1 MIPARSLQPFGPS
14 TMPVEERPG
23 ALLLHI
29 QANLQM
35 LVDRSR

>member
-1 MIPARSLQPFGPS
+1 MTPAKPIRSFGPS
-14 TMPVEERPG
+14 TMPVAERPG

-29 QANLQM
+29 QVNLQM

>member
-1 MIPARSLQPFGPS
+1 MTSAKPIHSFGPS
-14 TMPVEERPG
+14 TMPVTERPG

-35 LVDRSR
+35 LVDRSQ